1 MAVIKPATTKD
12 LNNLLFNISGHSFN
26 LCLFVILFS
35 LSLLYSE
42 LVAKIWQK
50 YFILWFFSHN
60 LLLIL
65 YQQLKQKVK
74 NCRLWADVRVKFL
87 RRNMYN
93 IGKFCAER

>member
-1 MAVIKPATTKD
+1 M
-12 LNNLLFNISGHSFN
+12 
-26 LCLFVILFS
+26 LFS
-35 LSLLYSE
+35 LSLLYSV

-74 NCRLWADVRVKFL
+74 KLPPL
-87 RRNMYN
+87 
-93 IGKFCAER
+93 G